1 MPFYLHGLT
10 HTSQIKTLIGHI
22 RDLSVKFEGFGLPN
36 YPSRIPF
43 IFWEQYMTLRSSLAM
58 ILACVLQA
66 ALVLVSLL
74 LLSVWA
80 AVLVILSVLA
90 SLAQIFGAMTLL
102 GIKLSAIPA
111 VILILSVGMMLCFNV
126 HISLGL

>member
-1 MPFYLHGLT
+1 MVEAFTYLNLLHPLG
-10 HTSQIKTLIGHI
+10 
-22 RDLSVKFEGFGLPN
+22 
-36 YPSRIPF
+36 IPF
-43 IFWEQYMTLRSSLAM
+43 IFWEQYMTLRSSLAL
-58 ILACVLQA
+58 ILACALLA

-80 AVLVILSVLA
+80 AVLVIVTVLA

-111 VILILSVGMMLCFNV
+111 VILILGVGMMLCFNV
-126 HISLGL
+126 HISLVGHRAGSSSENSQTHTLHSCRDS

>member
-1 MPFYLHGLT
+1 
-10 HTSQIKTLIGHI
+10 
-22 RDLSVKFEGFGLPN
+22 
-36 YPSRIPF
+36 
-43 IFWEQYMTLRSSLAM
+43 MTLRSSLAM
-58 ILACVLQA
+58 IMACVLLA

-111 VILILSVGMMLCFNV
+111 VILILSVGMMLCSNV
-126 HISLGL
+126 LISLVSAVLESQFYLRWQKVCSNIF